1 MAPLFRGKFKEPGHF
16 KMIAV
21 SIVSH
26 GHGAMV
32 GRLVDALLAFPEVS
46 RILVTRNIPEAL
58 QLKVDGRIE
67 LIDNLLPKGF
77 GENHNAAFLRCNQAY
92 FCPMNPDIELLA
104 NPFPGLL
111 AVLDAT
117 GAGLAAPLV
126 VAPSGAIEDS
136 MRHFPTPFFLA
147 SKALGRGDGR
157 YVVTAGQPP
166 FFPEWVAGMFMLFRR
181 DIFSN
186 LGGFDERYFLY
197 YEDVDICLRA
207 WKAGAKV
214 VACPMVSVIHDAQRD
229 SRKSVR
235 HLRWHLASMA
245 RFLVMHYGRFPSVPN
260 RCIVQES
267 R

>member
-1 MAPLFRGKFKEPGHF
+1 MAPLFRGKFKEFGRF

-32 GRLVDALLAFPEVS
+32 ESLVNTLLTFQEVS

-58 QLKVDGRIE
+58 QLRGDGRVE
-67 LIDNLLPKGF
+67 LIDNPLPKGF
-77 GENHNAAFLRCNQAY
+77 GENHNAAFQRCDEAY
-92 FCPMNPDIELLA
+92 FCPLNPDIELSA

-111 AVLDAT
+111 AVLDAC

-126 VAPSGAIEDS
+126 VAPSGSVEDS
-136 MRHFPTPFFLA
+136 MRHFPTPFSVLL
-147 SKALGRGDGR
+147 KALGGRDGR
-157 YVVTAGQPP
+157 YVVAAGQPL

-181 DIFSN
+181 EVFAK
-186 LGGFDERYFLY
+186 LGGFDKRFFLY

-207 WKAGAKV
+207 WRAGFKV
-214 VACPMVSVIHDAQRD
+214 VACPDVSVIHDAQRD
-229 SRKSVR
+229 SRKSFR

-245 RFLVMHYGRFPSVPN
+245 RFLVMHYGRFPSVPS
-260 RCIVQES
+260 RDPVQES